1 MNLQLN
7 NESAF
12 DVIRIL
18 MMWFT
23 AAFRLLF
30 GQYDNFLITL
40 IIFIS
45 VDYITGI
52 CAAIAEKKLS
62 SKTGATGLLKK
73 FGILCVISI
82 TTVMEQNILDTNALR
97 SAVILYYISNEG
109 ISILEN
115 LCRIGVPVPQKLRS
129 ILENL
134 KEDTSEEGK

>member
-1 MNLQLN
+1 MN

-18 MMWFT
+18 MMWFA

-30 GQYDNFLITL
+30 GQYDNLLITL

-109 ISILEN
+109 ISILDA
-115 LCRIGVPVPQKLRS
+115 IP
-129 ILENL
+129 I
-134 KEDTSEEGK
+134 